1 MRWAQAHNTLEVG
14 MANGMSTLFIAQG
27 VKDNGGGTHTCI
39 DPFQSTQWANTARN
53 SVKRA
58 GMQDMVRRPHVCLSG
73 CAVA

>member
-1 MRWAQAHNTLEVG
+1 

-53 SVKRA
+53 SVQRA
-58 GMQDMVRRPHVCLSG
+58 GMQDMVRVGRGSTFTHVRHTVVS
-73 CAVA
+73 